1 MPELPEVETVCSGLN
16 PVMKNQLI
24 LKAEVNSLISENSAN
39 FLGLISYIALGG
51 TTSDSMEG
59 GEFMYGPCYGIPAL
73 CLITAFILGIKDDQR
88 E

>member
-1 MPELPEVETVCSGLN
+1 MGLVRGLVFVGVAVLP
-16 PVMKNQLI
+16 
-24 LKAEVNSLISENSAN
+24 SLV
-39 FLGLISYIALGG
+39 LGLISYIALGG
-51 TTSDSMEG
+51 SSSDSIEG

>member
-1 MPELPEVETVCSGLN
+1 MGLARGLVFVGVAILP
-16 PVMKNQLI
+16 
-24 LKAEVNSLISENSAN
+24 SLV
-39 FLGLISYIALGG
+39 LGLIFYIALGG

-73 CLITAFILGIKDDQR
+73 CLIFAFIYGIKDDQR